1 MKKTVIAIALAMMS
15 ILFVECNKE
24 VEPDLDVAHKIIGKW
39 IYAETDGKALPTNEK
54 VVYEFVSAT
63 KAYVSLS
70 FTDDASSGTGA
81 PWTEQNEVS
90 VDIVGNDVTLTHS
103 PEPGKTVIVEIHVNA
118 ITGTTMIGKRK
129 VTVRQD
135 GGLVKSDECML
146 RCEKLDVDYSTK
158 ILGLW
163 EGRMTSEQSAYDDG
177 QEHRWEFKED
187 GTFVFYLKNNKG
199 IWEKKEDEYAQYFV
213 AGNLL
218 CTRWKNAGEGTQE
231 NREWWEITA
240 MSGGSMI
247 WTALREKADGT
258 QYTAAFSMHKV
269 NVPTQA
275 EIEKA
280 IVGKWI
286 TALTDGEDIPTNEKI
301 VFDIVSPT
309 EAYVSLSIQDRLDE
323 DTPWTDR
330 EAVSILIYGNNVVL
344 SHGAK
349 PGMVITVDLKVE
361 AITDETLTAKRTVTL
376 RQDGGLVKSDENMV
390 LYEKMDV
397 DYRKAICGLWE
408 GHLISDQ
415 SEYDDGKEHRWEYK
429 EDGTFVYYDKNS
441 AGAWVP
447 GDDSMNEYFVAG
459 NLLCTRWME
468 NGVENRE
475 WWEITAMSSTGM
487 VWTSLREKE
496 DGTRYTAAFS
506 MTKVANLGE

>member
-1 MKKTVIAIALAMMS
+1 MAMMS
-15 ILFVECNKE
+15 IFFAGCDKGNE
-24 VEPDLDVAHKIIGKW
+24 VEPDRGVAQKIIGKW
-39 IYAETDGKALPTNEK
+39 ITAETDSKVIPTNEK
-54 VVYEFVSAT
+54 IVFDIVST
-63 KAYVSLS
+63 TEAYVSLS
-70 FTDDASSGTGA
+70 LQDREREKT
-81 PWTEQNEVS
+81 PWRDRQK
-90 VDIVGNDVTLTHS
+90 VDIEILGNDVTLSHS
-103 PEPGKTVIVEIHVNA
+103 PKTGMTVIVELHVNV
-118 ITGTTMIGKRK
+118 ITSTTMIAKRT
-129 VTVRQD
+129 VTIRQD
-135 GGLVKSDECML
+135 GNLVKSDENMV
-146 RCEKLDVDYSTK
+146 RYEKLNVDYSK
-158 ILGLW
+158 DIYGLW
-163 EGRMTSEQSAYDDG
+163 EGRMISDQSEYDDG
-177 QEHRWEFKED
+177 QEHRWEFKDD
-187 GTFVFYLKNNKG
+187 GTFVFYLKNKKG
-199 IWEKKEDEYAQYFV
+199 IWEMQEDEYAQYFV

-309 EAYVSLSIQDRLDE
+309 EAYVSLSIQDRLNE

-330 EAVSILIYGNNVVL
+330 EAVSIEINGNDVIL
-344 SHGAK
+344 SHSAES
-349 PGMVITVDLKVE
+349 GMVITVDLEVE
-361 AITDETLTAKRTVTL
+361 AITDETLTAKRTVTI

-459 NLLCTRWME
+459 NLLCTRWVD
-468 NGVENRE
+468 NGVEYRE
-475 WWEITAMSSTGM
+475 WWEIMGLDDHTMIWSA
-487 VWTSLREKE
+487 LRRDEYG
-496 DGTRYTAAFS
+496 DLYTASFS
-506 MTKVANLGE
+506 MTRVAYLGE

>member
-1 MKKTVIAIALAMMS
+1 MRKTLVAITLAMMS
-15 ILFVECNKE
+15 IFLVGCYKE
-24 VEPDLDVAHKIIGKW
+24 MEPNPNLVSKLMGRW
-39 IYAETDGKALPTNEK
+39 VVSYTDDEPVLTNAK
-54 VVYEFVSAT
+54 MVYN
-63 KAYVSLS
+63 YVSTTEAYLS
-70 FTDDASSGTGA
+70 ASFNAHPEKG
-81 PWTEQNEVS
+81 S
-90 VDIVGNDVTLTHS
+90 VWVDLLEANVVIQGSKITLTYH
-103 PEPGKTVIVEIHVNA
+103 PGQNSTAIHEF
-118 ITGTTMIGKRK
+118 
-129 VTVRQD
+129 TVRSINDSELSAYAVITVTTNGAVVLSEQ
-135 GGLVKSDECML
+135 GPVRFK
-146 RCEKLDVDYSTK
+146 KAPTDYSAA

-163 EGRMTSEQSAYDDG
+163 EGQMVSQESEYDDG
-177 QEHRWEFKED
+177 QEHRWLFNDD
-187 GTFVFYLKNNKG
+187 GSFTFYLKNEKG
-199 IWEKKEDEYAQYFV
+199 VWVEKNDEFAEYFV
-213 AGNLL
+213 AGDLL
-218 CTRWKNAGEGTQE
+218 CTRWENAGVGAQE
-231 NREWWEITA
+231 CREWWDITA
-240 MSGGSMI
+240 VSEDRMV
-247 WTALREKADGT
+247 WTALREKKDGT
-258 QYTAAFSMHKV
+258 KYTAAFSMHKV

-309 EAYVSLSIQDRLDE
+309 EAYVSLSIQDRLNE

-429 EDGTFVYYDKNS
+429 EDGTFVYYNKNS

-506 MTKVANLGE
+506 MSRVANLGE